1 MTFGTEKRYISNL
14 HTARAGRIMS
24 GLEVLERK
32 PNSGEAAAAIEVV
45 LKHSGVENRIIGSPE
60 TVLRELLS
68 YFSKVYPTIELVS
81 KLVLSVDSL
90 EFLQSCTGV
99 LAVSPEGLVVLKDL
113 KDLKDKELMM
123 IHLAGS
129 RLQHQMGKKESDT
142 LSLDEITKTTGR
154 STGTVAGR
162 LSELCNEQLV
172 QRVGKGSYRLT
183 TMGTR
188 VVIKN
193 LMPRVTQLP
202 EK

>member
-1 MTFGTEKRYISNL
+1 
-14 HTARAGRIMS
+14 MS
-24 GLEVLERK
+24 GLEVLEHK
-32 PNSGEAAAAIEVV
+32 SNSDAPAATIEVV

-60 TVLRELLS
+60 TVVRELLS
-68 YFSKVYPTIELVS
+68 YFSRVYPSIELVS
-81 KLVLSVDSL
+81 KLILSVDSV

-172 QRVGKGSYRLT
+172 ERVGKGSYRLT

>member
-1 MTFGTEKRYISNL
+1 MSEIALN
-14 HTARAGRIMS
+14 TAKPRT
-24 GLEVLERK
+24 LE
-32 PNSGEAAAAIEVV
+32 PAAIEVT
-45 LKHSGVENRIIGSPE
+45 LRHSGVENRIIGSPE
-60 TVLRELLS
+60 SVLKEVIA
-68 YFSKVYPTIELVS
+68 YFSKAYPSIEIVS
-81 KLVLSVDSL
+81 KLILTVDAS

-99 LAVSPEGLVVLKDL
+99 LAASPEGLAIMRDL
-113 KDLKDKELMM
+113 KDLKDKELLM

-129 RLQHQMGKKESDT
+129 RLLFQLGKRENDN

-172 QRVGKGSYRLT
+172 ERVGKGSYRLT

-188 VVIKN
+188 VVMRN
-193 LMPRVTQLP
+193 LMPRVSQLP

>member
-1 MTFGTEKRYISNL
+1 
-14 HTARAGRIMS
+14 MS

-32 PNSGEAAAAIEVV
+32 PNSGETAAAIEVV

-68 YFSKVYPTIELVS
+68 YFSKVYPSIELVS
-81 KLVLSVDSL
+81 KLVLSVDSV

-113 KDLKDKELMM
+113 RDLKDKELMM
-123 IHLAGS
+123 
-129 RLQHQMGKKESDT
+129 
-142 LSLDEITKTTGR
+142 TKTTGR

-172 QRVGKGSYRLT
+172 ERVGKGSYRLT

-193 LMPRVTQLP
+193 LMPRVAQLP

>member
-1 MTFGTEKRYISNL
+1 
-14 HTARAGRIMS
+14 MS
-24 GLEVLERK
+24 GLEVLEHK
-32 PNSGEAAAAIEVV
+32 PNSDAPAATIEVI

-60 TVLRELLS
+60 TVVKELLT
-68 YFSKVYPTIELVS
+68 YFSRVYPSIELVS
-81 KLVLSVDSL
+81 KLILSVDSV
-90 EFLQSCTGV
+90 EFLQSCAGV

-113 KDLKDKELMM
+113 RDLKDKELMM

-129 RLQHQMGKKESDT
+129 RLQHQMGKKETDT

-172 QRVGKGSYRLT
+172 ERVGKGSYRLT
-183 TMGTR
+183 TIGTR

-193 LMPRVTQLP
+193 LMPRVAQLP
-202 EK
+202 ER

>member
-1 MTFGTEKRYISNL
+1 
-14 HTARAGRIMS
+14 MS
-24 GLEVLERK
+24 GLEVLEHRSNQDA
-32 PNSGEAAAAIEVV
+32 PAATVEVV
-45 LKHSGVENRIIGSPE
+45 LKHGSVENRIIGNPE
-60 TVLRELLS
+60 TVVRELLS
-68 YFSKVYPTIELVS
+68 YFSRVYPTVELVS
-81 KLVLSVDSL
+81 KLVLSVDSV

-99 LAVSPEGLVVLKDL
+99 LAVSPEGLVILKDL
-113 KDLKDKELMM
+113 KDLKDKELLM

-172 QRVGKGSYRLT
+172 ERVGKGSYRLT

-193 LMPRVTQLP
+193 LMPRVAQLP
-202 EK
+202 ER

>member
-1 MTFGTEKRYISNL
+1 
-14 HTARAGRIMS
+14 MS

-32 PNSGEAAAAIEVV
+32 ASPQDAAAAIEVI

-60 TVLRELLS
+60 TVLRELLT
-68 YFSKVYPTIELVS
+68 YFSKIYPSIELVS
-81 KLVLSVDSL
+81 KLVLSVDAA

-113 KDLKDKELMM
+113 RELKDKELMM

-129 RLQHQMGKKESDT
+129 RLQHQMGKKDTDT

-172 QRVGKGSYRLT
+172 ERVGKGSYRLT

-188 VVIKN
+188 VVIKS
-193 LMPRVTQLP
+193 LMPRVAQLP
-202 EK
+202 ER